1 MGIFDNKRSSVP
13 RRELRSTFKKDS
25 GIIPGTGGKKYYQK
39 EREGI
44 VKEVFG
50 PKYGSD
56 ISKTDYRMALRDLKV
71 DKKSA
76 KAPGER
82 LALDREIKYLK
93 QRGGK
98 SL

>member
-1 MGIFDNKRSSVP
+1 MGIFDKKSSIP
-13 RRELRSTFKKDS
+13 RQELRSTFKKDS
-25 GIIPGTGGKKYYQK
+25 GIIPGTGGKKYFQK

-56 ISKTDYRMALRDLKV
+56 ISKNDYRRAVRDLNLEKRA
-71 DKKSA
+71 A
-76 KAPGER
+76 KTPGER
-82 LALDREIKYLK
+82 STLDREIKYLK

>member
-1 MGIFDNKRSSVP
+1 MGIFDKRSSVP
-13 RRELRSTFKKDS
+13 RRELRSTFRKDS

-39 EREGI
+39 DRERI
-44 VKEVFG
+44 TKEVFG
-50 PKYGSD
+50 PEYGSE
-56 ISKTDYRMALRDLKV
+56 ISKTDYRRALRDLKV
-71 DKKSA
+71 DKKAA
-76 KAPGER
+76 KVPGER